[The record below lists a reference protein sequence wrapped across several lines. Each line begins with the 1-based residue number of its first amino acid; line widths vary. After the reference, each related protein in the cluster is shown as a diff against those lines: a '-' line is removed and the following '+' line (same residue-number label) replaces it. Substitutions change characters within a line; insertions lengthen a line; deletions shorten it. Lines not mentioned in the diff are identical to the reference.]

1 MTDNLSTLQLIQK
14 KELAIFKEF
23 IRVCEKHNLM
33 YFALGGTLLGAERH
47 KGFIPWDD
55 DIDIGMP
62 REDYNKLMNLEPSEF
77 NFPYKLVN
85 ESNTP
90 SFTKAFMNLQDST
103 TKILMTYSNIPHEES
118 LWIDVFPID
127 GLPSNPIKKYIH
139 EKRYLFSRMMV
150 QLSQFNKIVNQ
161 NKKDRPILE
170 KIIIK
175 IASIINIEKI
185 LNYRFWQKHYINII
199 SKYGLEE
206 GYAGNYTGAYKL
218 RELVPSEYFST
229 GEYLPFEDIMI
240 KVPKKYKEYLIAIYG
255 ENYMQLPPKSS
266 RVPHQYHI
274 ISLGYEHEQ

>member
-1 MTDNLSTLQLIQK
+1 MTDNLSTVQLIQK

-23 IRVCEKHNLM
+23 IRVCEKHNLT
-33 YFALGGTLLGAERH
+33 YFALGGTLLGAVRH

-103 TKILMTYSNIPHEES
+103 TKILMTYSNTPHEES
-118 LWIDVFPID
+118 LWIDIFPID

-161 NKKDRPILE
+161 NKKDRPLLE

-175 IASIINIEKI
+175 IAAVINIEKI
-185 LNYRFWQKHYINII
+185 LNYKFWQKHYINII
-199 SKYGLEE
+199 SKYGIEE

-218 RELVPSEYFST
+218 RELVPSDYFST
-229 GEYLPFEDIMI
+229 GDLLPFEDIMI
-240 KVPKKYKEYLIAIYG
+240 RVPLKYKDYLVAIYG
-255 ENYMQLPPKSS
+255 HNYMQIPPEDK
-266 RVPHQYHI
+266 RILHQYNI
-274 ISLGYEHEQ
+274 INLGD